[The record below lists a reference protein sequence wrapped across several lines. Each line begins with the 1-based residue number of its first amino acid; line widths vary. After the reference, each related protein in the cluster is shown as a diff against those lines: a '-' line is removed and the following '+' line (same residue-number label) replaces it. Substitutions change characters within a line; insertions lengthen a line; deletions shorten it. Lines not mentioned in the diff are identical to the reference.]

1 MLRDAHS
8 KFRVVLLRHTRIS
21 QPSLASW
28 GKNPTDPSVVTDK
41 HVRQF
46 Y

>member
-8 KFRVVLLRHTRIS
+8 KFRVVLLRQSIS
-21 QPSLASW
+21 QSLASW